1 MKRDIIIG
9 ASLLIIG
16 AVAGALLCRKYHH
29 PSEVEVIKRDT
40 LVRVDTVSYSRL
52 ELEANRIR
60 LEIPDIRMRRYVFIE
75 TERLDTVYRDNIQ
88 YVKMPREYYYTRVKD
103 AEIWHSGIDSTIDSL
118 NVVVK
123 TAEITKSPQAA
134 TKRNSLGIGIETS
147 YLHSLSTPIY
157 IEYER
162 KLKPWMT
169 AYGQITYDLPSRTY
183 GFGIGLKMQ
192 IEW

>member
-1 MKRDIIIG
+1 MKR
-9 ASLLIIG
+9 SVIIG
-16 AVAGALLCRKYHH
+16 AVLLVIGIVIGWLCRQSCIR
-29 PSEVEVIKRDT
+29 PQTIIQRDT

-103 AEIWHSGIDSTIDSL
+103 AEVWHSGIDSTIDSL

-123 TAEITKSPQAA
+123 TAEITKNTISAQP
-134 TKRNSLGIGIETS
+134 KNSIGIGIEPS
-147 YLHSLSTPIY
+147 YMNTLSIPIY
-157 IEYER
+157 LEYGRMLHKNIEI
-162 KLKPWMT
+162 
-169 AYGQITYDLPSRTY
+169 YGQIAYDLPSKTF
-183 GFGIGLKMQ
+183 GAGIGIKAGIQ
-192 IEW
+192 W